1 MLTLSFASAINER
14 TRPIMDGT
22 VRPEGI
28 TLNTVVSDPAETF
41 WRMLKFGDFD
51 ISEMSISSLL
61 MAVERGAELVA
72 IPAFPARRFMHLEL
86 SCHRESGI
94 SHPSDL
100 VGKRLAVGDYQ
111 QTAALWTRGILEH
124 DFGVSQ
130 YDIQWYMER
139 TPDRSHA
146 AATGFELPKGISLT
160 YIPPE
165 KSMSTMLFNH
175 ELDAA
180 MVKRAMRKP
189 ASNAVERS
197 ASLKVSAQE
206 LNEVIKPVF
215 GDPLTEG
222 KRFIDAHGFLPVNH
236 TYVIR
241 GDVARAHPWVPFSI
255 YKAMLQA
262 KEIAERDIIK
272 QIPLTLVFAEHY
284 YEQTRDLLGKDLFP
298 YGVTANRAA
307 LETLADYS
315 HEQGLTK
322 KRADIDSLFAPSTLD
337 F

>member
-51 ISEMSISSLL
+51 VSEMSISSLM
-61 MAVERGAELVA
+61 MAVERGADLVA

-86 SCHRESGI
+86 SCHRDSGI
-94 SHPSDL
+94 DHPSDL
-100 VGKRLAVGDYQ
+100 SGKRLAVGDYQ
-111 QTAALWTRGILEH
+111 QTAALWTRGVLEQ

-146 AATGFELPKGISLT
+146 AATGFDLPDGISLS
-160 YIPPE
+160 YIPPD

-175 ELDAA
+175 EIDAA

-189 ASNAVERS
+189 SSNAVERS
-197 ASLKVSAQE
+197 ASIKVSAE
-206 LNEVIKPVF
+206 ALSKVTKPVF
-215 GDPLTEG
+215 GDPLAEG
-222 KRFIDAHGFLPVNH
+222 KRFIEAHGFLPVNH
-236 TYVIR
+236 TYVVR
-241 GDVARAHPWVPFSI
+241 GDVAREHPWVPFNI
-255 YKAMLQA
+255 FKAMVAA
-262 KEIAERDIIK
+262 KEVAERDIIK
-272 QIPLTLVFAEHY
+272 QVPLTLVFAEYY
-284 YEQTRDLLGKDLFP
+284 YEKTRELLGKDLFP
-298 YGVTANRAA
+298 YGVRANRAA

-322 KRADIDSLFAPSTLD
+322 KRVDVDSLFAPSTLD

>member
-1 MLTLSFASAINER
+1 VLTLSFASAINER

-51 ISEMSISSLL
+51 VSEMSISSLM
-61 MAVERGAELVA
+61 MAVERGADLVA

-94 SHPSDL
+94 DHPSDL
-100 VGKRLAVGDYQ
+100 AGKRLAVGDYQ

-146 AATGFELPKGISLT
+146 AATGFDLPEGISLS

-189 ASNAVERS
+189 KTNAVERS
-197 ASLKVSAQE
+197 ASMKVSAEE
-206 LNEVIKPVF
+206 LNKVVKPVF
-215 GDPLTEG
+215 GDPLAEG
-222 KRFIDAHGFLPVNH
+222 KRFMDAHGFLPINH

-241 GDVARAHPWVPFSI
+241 GDVAREYPWVPFAI
-255 YKAMLQA
+255 FKAMLAA
-262 KEIAERDIIK
+262 KEVAERDIIK
-272 QIPLTLVFAEHY
+272 QIPLTLVFAEYY
-284 YEQTRDLLGKDLFP
+284 YERTRELLGKDLFP
-298 YGVTANRAA
+298 YGVRANRTA

-322 KRADIDSLFAPSTLD
+322 KRTDIDSLFAPSTLD